1 MGRGVVKWYLHV
13 HTTSEDTILICLVPA
28 YYFFHR
34 IRPQCIFW
42 SSRMLEETI
51 SGLTTPEQP
60 SHRPHPAK
68 RSARS
73 PPSQSALMTCIHSR
87 FASNKSSSHPRRN
100 EHIPRPSHPAV
111 HLWTDIEI
119 HIPCGRHSE
128 LAYAVSHIHLP
139 PPATDSADERQM
151 LLR

>member
-1 MGRGVVKWYLHV
+1 MKCYLHAFA
-13 HTTSEDTILICLVPA
+13 TREDTIFICLYLRTIPSA
-28 YYFFHR
+28 GPDLIASR
-34 IRPQCIFW
+34 
-42 SSRMLEETI
+42 RMLEDTI